1 MTDVSLIV
9 PIYNVEKYLISSVET
24 MLVQTHAN
32 IEIIL
37 VDDGS
42 TDNCGK
48 ICDSFAEKDSRVKV
62 IHKENGG
69 ISSARNAGMDIASG
83 KYIYF
88 CDPDDIISP
97 SLVQDNFRLME
108 KYKAEVCVF
117 GYNFLRDEGG
127 RLADEGGFSPPKT
140 VCLDHKGFWDNFPQE
155 RKAETTI
162 WCRMFLR
169 ELLVKNNIRA
179 KNVVVGEDT
188 LFVYDVYASRFNRIV
203 YNSGIYYSYIRRQG
217 GAMSVYKE
225 GRLEVTYM
233 LAERLKEVVENCDY
247 IKGRY
252 EDLVYRSYV
261 NSASG
266 SFRYLTAL
274 SPLKMYGTVKE
285 YMARPNVK
293 EGFSRL
299 DLKTVSG
306 SRRKVRLFLLKH
318 RLFGLY
324 TGFSYFY
331 DLTRKIKRTLKRG

>member
-9 PIYNVEKYLISSVET
+9 PIYNVEKYLVSSVEA
-24 MLVQTHAN
+24 MLGQTHTN

-42 TDNCGK
+42 TDGCGK
-48 ICDSFAEKDSRVKV
+48 ICDSFAEKDSRIKV
-62 IHKENGG
+62 IHKKNGG
-69 ISSARNAGMDIASG
+69 VASARNAGMDKANG

-88 CDPDDIISP
+88 CDPDDIISL
-97 SLVQDNFRLME
+97 SLIYDNFRLME
-108 KYKAEVCVF
+108 KYQAEVCVF
-117 GYNFLRDEGG
+117 GYDFLRDEGG
-127 RLADEGGFSPPKT
+127 RFVKETGFAPPKT
-140 VCLDHKGFWDNFPQE
+140 VCLDYKGFWDNFPQE
-155 RKAETTI
+155 RQAEATV

-188 LFVYDVYASRFNRIV
+188 LFIYDVYECGFNKIV
-203 YNSGIYYSYIRRQG
+203 YNSGKYYSYIRRQG
-217 GAMSVYKE
+217 GAMMVYKE

-247 IKGRY
+247 VKGRY
-252 EDLVYRSYV
+252 EGLVYSSYV
-261 NSASG
+261 YSASG

-274 SPLKMYGTVKE
+274 SPLKMYGIVKE
-285 YMARPNVK
+285 YMSRPNVK

-299 DLKTVSG
+299 NLKEVRG
-306 SRRKVRLFLLKH
+306 SRRRVRMFLLKH

-324 TGFSYFY
+324 TAFSYFY
-331 DLTRKIKRTLKRG
+331 DFTKKFKGYLRRG